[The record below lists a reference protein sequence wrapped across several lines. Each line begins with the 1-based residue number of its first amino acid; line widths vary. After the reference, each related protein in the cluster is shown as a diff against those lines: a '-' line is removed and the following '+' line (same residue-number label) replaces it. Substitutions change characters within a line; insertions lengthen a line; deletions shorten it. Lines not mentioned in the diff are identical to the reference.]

1 VSAARSPI
9 LPSAMTSRRPPA
21 RATDPARFVPR
32 YYEIEQALR
41 ARVAALRP
49 GDTLPSDAELCDEFG
64 VSRMTAR
71 NAMQRLA
78 QEGIVQRIPG
88 RGTFVAEQPVHRQA
102 GSLIS
107 FSDEMRRRGR
117 RPSSRLIRRGLRAA
131 AEEEARVLG
140 LPEPAEVT
148 ELVRLRLAD
157 DEPIAIEASAFAP
170 ALDAVLAAADLEG
183 GSLFDA
189 LVGAGHVPTAGRA
202 SLGARAATAA
212 DARHLGIAAGSPLL
226 VERRLIFDQAGRPLE
241 LTESRYAAE
250 RYALDVSFDVELG

>member
-1 VSAARSPI
+1 VS
-9 LPSAMTSRRPPA
+9 
-21 RATDPARFVPR
+21 DPGRFVPR

-49 GDTLPSDAELCDEFG
+49 GDVLPSDAELCEEFG

-71 NAMQRLA
+71 NAMQLLA

-88 RGTFVAEQPVHRQA
+88 RGTFVAEQPIHRQA

-107 FSDEMRRRGR
+107 FSDEMRRKGR
-117 RPSSRLIRRGLRAA
+117 RPSSKVLRRRMRAGEL
-131 AEEEARVLG
+131 EETAQLALEEGSDVL
-140 LPEPAEVT
+140 

-170 ALDAVLAAADLEG
+170 ALAGVLMEADLET

-189 LVGAGHVPTAGRA
+189 LVSAGRVPTAGRA
-202 SLGARAATAA
+202 SLGASAAKAA
-212 DARHLGIAAGSPLL
+212 DAKHLGIHKGGPLL

-241 LTESRYAAE
+241 LTESRYAAD
-250 RYALDVSFDVELG
+250 RYRLEVSFDVELA

>member
-1 VSAARSPI
+1 VSSP
-9 LPSAMTSRRPPA
+9 
-21 RATDPARFVPR
+21 TDRFVPR

-41 ARVAALRP
+41 ARVAKLAP
-49 GDTLPSDAELCDEFG
+49 GDPLPSDAELCEEFG

-71 NAMQRLA
+71 NAMA
-78 QEGIVQRIPG
+78 QLVQAGIVRRIPG

-117 RPSSRLIRRGLRAA
+117 RPTSQLLTRGTRAGT
-131 AEEEARVLG
+131 AEETAALALAAG
-140 LPEPAEVT
+140 SEVA

-157 DEPIAIEASAFAP
+157 AEPIAVEASAFAP
-170 ALDAVLAAADLEG
+170 GLAQVLVAADLEN
-183 GSLFDA
+183 GSLFDT

-202 SLGARAATAA
+202 SLVAEAATAT
-212 DARHLGIAAGSPLL
+212 DARRLGVTRGGPLL

-241 LTESRYAAE
+241 LTESRYAAD
-250 RYALDVSFDVELG
+250 RYRLDVSFDVELG

>member
-1 VSAARSPI
+1 MSSP
-9 LPSAMTSRRPPA
+9 
-21 RATDPARFVPR
+21 TDRFVPR
-32 YYEIEQALR
+32 YYAIEQALR
-41 ARVAALRP
+41 ARVAKLAP
-49 GDTLPSDAELCDEFG
+49 GDPLPSDAELCEEFG

-71 NAMQRLA
+71 NAMARLV
-78 QEGIVQRIPG
+78 QEGIVRRIPG

-117 RPSSRLIRRGLRAA
+117 RPSSQVLRRGTRAGTP
-131 AEEEARVLG
+131 EEVPALA
-140 LPEPAEVT
+140 LPDGSEVA

-157 DEPIAIEASAFAP
+157 DEPIAIEASAFEP
-170 ALDAVLAAADLEG
+170 ALAAVLAAADLES

-189 LVGAGHVPTAGRA
+189 LVGAGRVPTAGRA
-202 SLGARAATAA
+202 SLVADAATAT
-212 DARHLGIAAGSPLL
+212 DARHLGVRRGGPLL

-250 RYALDVSFDVELG
+250 RYALEVSFDVELG

>member
-1 VSAARSPI
+1 MS
-9 LPSAMTSRRPPA
+9 
-21 RATDPARFVPR
+21 FVPR

-41 ARVAALRP
+41 ARVAQLRP
-49 GDTLPSDAELCDEFG
+49 GDVVPSDAELCEEFG

-78 QEGIVQRIPG
+78 QEGLVQRIPG
-88 RGTFVAEQPVHRQA
+88 RGTFVAEQPIHRQA

-107 FSDEMRRRGR
+107 FSDEMRRKGR
-117 RPSSRLIRRGLRAA
+117 RPSSRVLLRRTRPAGPDESRQ
-131 AEEEARVLG
+131 LG
-140 LPEPAEVT
+140 GTEVF

-157 DEPIAIEASAFAP
+157 DEPIAIEASAFPPELAAP
-170 ALDAVLAAADLEG
+170 LEAADLET

-189 LVGAGHVPTAGRA
+189 LVAAGRVPSAGRA
-202 SLGARAATAA
+202 ELRAAAATA
-212 DARHLGIAAGSPLL
+212 DDHPLGIREGAPLL

-250 RYALDVSFDVELG
+250 RYSLEVSFDVELA

>member
-1 VSAARSPI
+1 VSSP
-9 LPSAMTSRRPPA
+9 
-21 RATDPARFVPR
+21 TDRFVPR
-32 YYEIEQALR
+32 YYAIEQALR
-41 ARVAALRP
+41 ARVAKLAP
-49 GDTLPSDAELCDEFG
+49 GDPLPSDAELCEEFG

-71 NAMQRLA
+71 NAMARLV
-78 QEGIVQRIPG
+78 QEGIVRRIPG

-117 RPSSRLIRRGLRAA
+117 RPSSQVLRRGTRAGTP
-131 AEEEARVLG
+131 EEVPALA
-140 LPEPAEVT
+140 LPDGSEVA

-157 DEPIAIEASAFAP
+157 DEPIAIEASAFEP
-170 ALDAVLAAADLEG
+170 ALAAVLAAADLES

-189 LVGAGHVPTAGRA
+189 LVGAGRVPTAGRA
-202 SLGARAATAA
+202 SLVADAATAT
-212 DARHLGIAAGSPLL
+212 DARHLGVRRGGPLL

-250 RYALDVSFDVELG
+250 RYALEVSFDVELG

>member
-1 VSAARSPI
+1 VSSRAAADVPG
-9 LPSAMTSRRPPA
+9 
-21 RATDPARFVPR
+21 RFIPR

-41 ARVAALRP
+41 ARVAAARP
-49 GDTLPSDAELCDEFG
+49 GDAMPSDAELCQEFG

-117 RPSSRLIRRGLRAA
+117 RPSSKVIRRRARA
-131 AEEEARVLG
+131 GGVAETGPLG
-140 LPEPAEVT
+140 LAAGAEVV
-148 ELVRLRLAD
+148 ELLRLRLAD
-157 DEPIAIEASAFAP
+157 AEPIAIEDSVFAASLA
-170 ALDAVLAAADLEG
+170 AVLLAADLET

-189 LVGAGHVPTAGRA
+189 LVGAGRVPTAGRA
-202 SLGARAATAA
+202 SLAARAAGAA
-212 DARHLGIAAGSPLL
+212 DARRLAIPKGSPLL
-226 VERRLIFDQAGRPLE
+226 VERRLIVDQAGRPLE
-241 LTESRYAAE
+241 LTESRYAAD
-250 RYALDVSFDVELG
+250 RYALDVSFDVELA

>member
-1 VSAARSPI
+1 MSSP
-9 LPSAMTSRRPPA
+9 
-21 RATDPARFVPR
+21 TDRFVPR

-41 ARVAALRP
+41 ARVAKLEP
-49 GDTLPSDAELCDEFG
+49 GDPLPSDAELCEEFG

-71 NAMQRLA
+71 NAMA
-78 QEGIVQRIPG
+78 QLVQAGIVRRIPG

-117 RPSSRLIRRGLRAA
+117 RPTSQLLTRGTRAGT
-131 AEEEARVLG
+131 AEETAALALAAG
-140 LPEPAEVT
+140 SEVA

-157 DEPIAIEASAFAP
+157 AEPIAVESSAFGP
-170 ALDAVLAAADLEG
+170 ALAEVLGAADLEA

-189 LVGAGHVPTAGRA
+189 LVSAGHVPTAGRA
-202 SLGARAATAA
+202 SLVAEPATAT
-212 DARHLGIAAGSPLL
+212 DARRLGVKRGGPLL

-241 LTESRYAAE
+241 LTESRYAAD
-250 RYALDVSFDVELG
+250 RYRLDVSFDVELG